1 MYNDNRMEIEKQF
14 KNDMGFT
21 IADAEIKLRNIKRQN
36 NELYNL
42 RCSLN
47 GFCSET
53 NEKITLSTDDV
64 KIVKA
69 RIDELEIN

>member
-21 IADAEIKLRNIKRQN
+21 IAEAEIKLRGIKRN
-36 NELYNL
+36 SDELYGL

-47 GFCSET
+47 GFCSTT
-53 NEKITLSTDDV
+53 NV
-64 KIVKA
+64 KINLTGDDRLIVQA
-69 RIDELEIN
+69 RIDELEQ

>member
-1 MYNDNRMEIEKQF
+1 MEIEKQF
-14 KNDMGFT
+14 KNDIGFS
-21 IADAEIKLRNIKRQN
+21 IAEAEIKLRKIKQDN

-53 NEKITLSTDDV
+53 NEKITLDDDL
-64 KIVKA
+64 KKAIQA
-69 RIDELEIN
+69 RIDELSK